1 MDNKLEHIKYYLN
14 KGYKIEKLKRK
25 NRHIG
30 KIILSSQ
37 GKQRKII
44 ALFGAELDKTA
55 QFYFELLDKGYDLL

>member
-1 MDNKLEHIKYYLN
+1 MENKLDYIKYHLDN
-14 KGYKIEKLKRK
+14 GYKIKKLKRK

-37 GKQRKII
+37 NHQKKII
-44 ALFGAELDKTA
+44 ALFGDELIKTT